1 MPFYISLSG
10 YSLEREDKMYDIK
23 KTGEI
28 IKKLRKQKGKTQEC
42 VAEEMGINI
51 KTYRAIETG
60 TRGGSIDT
68 MCLIAEY
75 FACSLD
81 YLIYGIRE
89 KNEIMDFLN
98 RLDDKRKNKVIEI
111 IKEIIVAMTD

>member
-1 MPFYISLSG
+1 
-10 YSLEREDKMYDIK
+10 MYDIK

-28 IKKLRKQKGKTQEC
+28 IKILRKQKGKTQEC
-42 VAEEMGINI
+42 IAEEMGINI
-51 KTYRAIETG
+51 KTYRAIENG
-60 TRGGSIDT
+60 SRGGSVDT
-68 MCLIAEY
+68 LCLVARH
-75 FACSLD
+75 FNCSLD

-111 IKEIIVAMTD
+111 IKEIIVAMTDRSVLNESNN